1 MMDLATIET
10 RITEVEAAIHNLMTG
25 AREVEVVFNDRRV
38 RYSEAQLPELERY
51 HAWLLQ
57 QKETLTNG
65 GRRPIYISQ

>member
-1 MMDLATIET
+1 MDLATVET
-10 RITEVEAAIHNLMTG
+10 RIAEVEDAIHKLMTG
-25 AREVEVVFNDRRV
+25 AREVEVVFGDRRV
-38 RYSEAQLPELERY
+38 RYSESQLSELQRY